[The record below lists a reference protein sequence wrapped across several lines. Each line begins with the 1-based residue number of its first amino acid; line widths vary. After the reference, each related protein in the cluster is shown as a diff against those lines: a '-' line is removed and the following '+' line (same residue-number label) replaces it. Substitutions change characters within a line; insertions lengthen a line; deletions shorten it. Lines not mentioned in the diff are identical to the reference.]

1 MRGRSAAT
9 WLLFGLTL
17 GVACAPPPQP
27 EMQDPSK
34 QCPGWLDL
42 RFPATKAPM
51 QTIRVH
57 LNVGLVPSWNEIDAV
72 ELIGTP

>member
-1 MRGRSAAT
+1 
-9 WLLFGLTL
+9 
-17 GVACAPPPQP
+17 
-27 EMQDPSK
+27 MQDPSK